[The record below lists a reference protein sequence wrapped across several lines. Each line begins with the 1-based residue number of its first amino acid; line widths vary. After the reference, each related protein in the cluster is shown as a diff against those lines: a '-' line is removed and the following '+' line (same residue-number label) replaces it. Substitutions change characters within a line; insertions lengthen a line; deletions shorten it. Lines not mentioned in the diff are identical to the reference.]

1 MREPGSRLGAGAGSP
16 AISRAGTR
24 SDEGRRSASLHR
36 GSSTGAPVRVW
47 DLAVR
52 IFHWSLVTSFAVA
65 WLAEEG
71 ESLHEIA
78 GYAVLGLVAFRLLW
92 GFVGTVHA
100 RFADFVP
107 SPSVLIGY
115 LRAMLAGR
123 ARRHIGHNPAGGAMI
138 VVLLVMLALASGSGW
153 LMTTDRFWGENWL
166 EDAHEILSELTLVLI
181 ALHVAGVL
189 ISSIAHRENLVVAMI
204 TGRKRPDEEMQ
215 LPSDSPPPA

>member
-1 MREPGSRLGAGAGSP
+1 MSQSDMRLGAGAASP
-16 AISRAGTR
+16 ANSRAGSR
-24 SDEGRRSASLHR
+24 IEEGRPTASLHQD
-36 GSSTGAPVRVW
+36 SATGAPIWVW

-52 IFHWSLVTSFAVA
+52 VFHWSLATSFAVA

-78 GYAVLGLVAFRLLW
+78 GYVVLGLVAFRLVW
-92 GFVGTVHA
+92 GLVGTVHA

-107 SPSVLIGY
+107 SPNALIGY

-123 ARRHIGHNPAGGAMI
+123 ARRYLGHNPAGGAMI
-138 VVLLVMLALASGSGW
+138 VGLLIMLTLASGSGW

-181 ALHVAGVL
+181 GLHVAGVL
-189 ISSIAHRENLVVAMI
+189 VSSIALRENLVAAMI
-204 TGRKRPDEEMQ
+204 TGKKRPEPD
-215 LPSDSPPPA
+215 DGRGD